1 MKYTHRYL
9 AKIVL
14 EADSPFNIST
24 GRDNLETQSPAIR
37 DINGL
42 PYLPSSSI
50 AGVLRHAIGEET
62 AKSFFGSLESDTGSR
77 IIFTDGVMIGK
88 EGKALDG
95 ITEIDFNDSF
105 YRHFYKLPI
114 RHHVKINE
122 KGTGVD
128 KGKYDHEIVYKGTR
142 FVFEIIMYSDGSDL
156 QQFEEVIEKL
166 RDSNFALGGKTRRG
180 LGRMKVIKCE
190 KAILDLQKK
199 EDLNDYLNKSASL
212 KEPFPRYEEM
222 ITEITNP
229 DGWTKYEMT
238 LIPDD
243 YFLFRAGESD
253 DNRNAIPAT
262 EAYIHWD
269 DNQRPRFVEGCVLL
283 PGSSIKGAIAHRT
296 AYHWNR
302 LNNHCA
308 EDQFHITGDRNR
320 AIRSIFG
327 YVDGNNAQ
335 RGNCLIPDIIE
346 KAPLNDSDRKLFNH
360 VAIDRI
366 TGGASQTALFS
377 EQAVYRKSME
387 YSLNILVKN
396 EALSDATDATI
407 QEAFECALKDIVNG
421 CLPLGGLT
429 NRGYGIFS
437 GTIKK
442 NEEVMI

>member
-62 AKSFFGSLESDTGSR
+62 AKSFFGSLESNTGSR

-88 EGKALDG
+88 EGTPLDG
-95 ITEIDFNDSF
+95 IVEIDFNDSF
-105 YRHFYKLPI
+105 YRHFGKLPI

-142 FVFEIIMYSDGSDL
+142 FVFEIIMYSDGTDQ

-180 LGRMKVIKCE
+180 LGRMKVVKCE

-199 EDLNDYLNKSASL
+199 EDLNAYLDKSASL
-212 KEPFPRYEEM
+212 KEPFSRYEEM
-222 ITEITNP
+222 STMATNP
-229 DGWTKYEMT
+229 VGWTTYEMT

-243 YFLFRAGESD
+243 YFLFRSGESD
-253 DNRNAIPAT
+253 DNRNAIPMT
-262 EAYIHWD
+262 EDYIQWD
-269 DNQRPRFVEGCVLL
+269 NNQKPRFVEGCVLL

-302 LNNHCA
+302 LNPFYA
-308 EDQFHITGDRNR
+308 DGPLSFTGDRNP
-320 AIRSIFG
+320 AIKTIFG
-327 YVDGNNAQ
+327 YVDGDNARQ
-335 RGNCLIPDIIE
+335 GNCLTPDIIE
-346 KAPLNDSDRKLFNH
+346 EAPLNDSDKKLFNH
-360 VAIDRI
+360 VAIDRV

-377 EQAVYRKSME
+377 EQAVYRKGTE

-396 EALSDATDATI
+396 EALSDNI
-407 QEAFECALKDIVNG
+407 IREAFECALKDIVNG
-421 CLPLGGLT
+421 RLPLGGLT

-442 NEEVMI
+442 NEEVMV

>member
-1 MKYTHRYL
+1 MKYTYRYL

-62 AKSFFGSLESDTGSR
+62 AMTFFGSLETDAGSR

-88 EGKALDG
+88 NGTALDG
-95 ITEIDFNDSF
+95 IKDIDFNDSF
-105 YRHFYKLPI
+105 YHHFNKLPI
-114 RHHVKINE
+114 RHHVRINE
-122 KGTGVD
+122 KGAGAD

-142 FVFEIIMYSDGSDL
+142 FVFEIVMYSDGTD
-156 QQFEEVIEKL
+156 QQLFEEVIEKL

-180 LGRMKVIKCE
+180 LGRMKVVKCE
-190 KAILDLQKK
+190 KAILDLKKK
-199 EDLNDYLNKSASL
+199 EDLNDYLNKSSSL
-212 KEPFPRYEEM
+212 EESFSRYED
-222 ITEITNP
+222 ITTESASPT
-229 DGWTKYEMT
+229 GWTKYEMT

-243 YFLFRAGESD
+243 YFLFRAGEFD
-253 DNRNAIPAT
+253 DNRNAIPTT
-262 EAYIHWD
+262 EAYIRWD
-269 DNQRPRFVEGCVLL
+269 DDQKPSFVEECVIL

-302 LNNHCA
+302 INQNYA
-308 EDQFHITGDRNR
+308 ERPLHIVGDRNP
-320 AIRSIFG
+320 AIRTIFG
-327 YVDGNNAQ
+327 YVDGDNAR

-346 KAPLNDSDRKLFNH
+346 EMSLTNSDKKIFNH
-360 VAIDRI
+360 VAINRV

-377 EQAVYRKSME
+377 EQAVYRKGMA
-387 YSLNILVKN
+387 YSLTILVKD
-396 EALSDATDATI
+396 EALSDETI
-407 QEAFECALKDIVNG
+407 REAFECALKDIANG
-421 CLPLGGLT
+421 SLPLGGLT

-442 NEEVMI
+442 NEEVIA

>member
-50 AGVLRHAIGEET
+50 AGVLRHAIGKEA
-62 AKSFFGSLESDTGSR
+62 AKPFFGSLESDTGSR

-88 EGKALDG
+88 EGTALDG
-95 ITEIDFNDSF
+95 IMEIDFNDNF
-105 YRHFYKLPI
+105 YRHFCRLPI

-122 KGTGVD
+122 KGTGED
-128 KGKYDHEIVYKGTR
+128 RAKYDHEIVYKGTR
-142 FVFEIIMYSDGSDL
+142 FVFEIIMYSDGTDQ
-156 QQFEEVIEKL
+156 QQFEEVIRKL

-180 LGRMKVIKCE
+180 LGRMKIVKCE
-190 KAILDLQKK
+190 KAILDLRKP
-199 EDLNDYLNKSASL
+199 EDRNAYLDKSASL
-212 KEPFPRYEEM
+212 KEPFSRYEDM
-222 ITEITNP
+222 ATEATDP

-238 LIPDD
+238 LIPND

-253 DNRNAIPAT
+253 DNRNAIPTT
-262 EAYIHWD
+262 EAYIQWD
-269 DNQRPRFVEGCVLL
+269 DDQKPGFVEGCVVL

-302 LNNHCA
+302 LN
-308 EDQFHITGDRNR
+308 QFYADGPLSFAGDRNP
-320 AIRSIFG
+320 AVKTIFG
-327 YVDGNNAQ
+327 YVDGDNARQ
-335 RGNCLIPDIIE
+335 GNCLIADIIE
-346 KAPLNDSDRKLFNH
+346 EVPLNGSDRKLFNH
-360 VAIDRI
+360 VAINRV

-377 EQAVYRKSME
+377 EQAVYRKGMV
-387 YSLNILVKN
+387 YSLNILVKD
-396 EALSDATDATI
+396 EALSDNTI
-407 QEAFECALKDIVNG
+407 CKAFECALKDIVNG
-421 CLPLGGLT
+421 SLPLGGLT

-442 NEEVMI
+442 NEEVMV

>member
-14 EADSPFNIST
+14 EADSPFNISM

-62 AKSFFGSLESDTGSR
+62 AKTFFGSQETDAGSR

-88 EGKALDG
+88 NGTALDG
-95 ITEIDFNDSF
+95 VKDIDFNDSF

-114 RHHVKINE
+114 RHHVRINE
-122 KGTGVD
+122 KGAGAD

-142 FVFEIIMYSDGSDL
+142 FVFEIIMYSDGTD
-156 QQFEEVIEKL
+156 QQKFEEVIEKF

-180 LGRMKVIKCE
+180 LGRMKMVKCE
-190 KAILDLQKK
+190 KAILDLKK
-199 EDLNDYLNKSASL
+199 EEDLNDYLNKSSSL
-212 KEPFPRYEEM
+212 EESFSRYED
-222 ITEITNP
+222 ITTESTNLT
-229 DGWTKYEMT
+229 GWTKYEMT

-253 DNRNAIPAT
+253 DNRNAIPTT
-262 EAYIHWD
+262 EAYIRWD
-269 DNQRPRFVEGCVLL
+269 DDQNPSFVEGCVIL

-302 LNNHCA
+302 INQNYA
-308 EDQFHITGDRNR
+308 ERTFHIVGDGNP
-320 AIRSIFG
+320 AIRTIFG
-327 YVDGNNAQ
+327 YIDGDNAR

-346 KAPLNDSDRKLFNH
+346 EMPLTNSDKKIFNH
-360 VAIDRI
+360 VSIDRV

-377 EQAVYRKSME
+377 EQAVYRKGMA
-387 YSLNILVKN
+387 YSLIILVKD
-396 EALSDATDATI
+396 EALSDETI
-407 QEAFECALKDIVNG
+407 RGAFECALKDITNG
-421 CLPLGGLT
+421 SLPLGGLT

-442 NEEVMI
+442 NEEVIA

>member
-1 MKYTHRYL
+1 MKYTYRYL
-9 AKIVL
+9 ARIVL

-50 AGVLRHAIGEET
+50 TGVLRHAIGEET
-62 AKSFFGSLESDTGSR
+62 AKTFFGSIETDAGSR
-77 IIFTDGVMIGK
+77 IIFTDGVIIGK
-88 EGKALDG
+88 NGTALDG
-95 ITEIDFNDSF
+95 VKDIDFNDSF
-105 YRHFYKLPI
+105 YRHFNKLPI
-114 RHHVKINE
+114 RHHVRINE
-122 KGTGVD
+122 KGAGAD

-142 FVFEIIMYSDGSDL
+142 FVFEIIMYSDGTDQ

-180 LGRMKVIKCE
+180 LGRMKVVKCE
-190 KAILDLQKK
+190 KAILDLKKK

-212 KEPFPRYEEM
+212 EKSFSRYEEVS
-222 ITEITNP
+222 IEITNP
-229 DGWTKYEMT
+229 TGWTKYEMT

-253 DNRNAIPAT
+253 DNRNAIPTT
-262 EAYIHWD
+262 EAYIRWND
-269 DNQRPRFVEGCVLL
+269 DQKPSFVEGCVIL

-302 LNNHCA
+302 INQKYA
-308 EDQFHITGDRNR
+308 EQPFHIVGDRNP
-320 AIRSIFG
+320 AINTIFG
-327 YVDGNNAQ
+327 YVDGDNAK
-335 RGNCLIPDIIE
+335 RGNCFIPDVIE
-346 KAPLNDSDRKLFNH
+346 EMPLANSDKKIFNH
-360 VAIDRI
+360 VAIDRV

-377 EQAVYRKSME
+377 EQAVYRKGMA
-387 YSLNILVKN
+387 YSLIILVKDEAISN
-396 EALSDATDATI
+396 ETI
-407 QEAFECALKDIVNG
+407 REAFECALKDITNG
-421 CLPLGGLT
+421 SLPLGGLT

-442 NEEVMI
+442 NEEVIA

>member
-50 AGVLRHAIGEET
+50 AGVLRHAIGDET

-88 EGKALDG
+88 EGIALDG
-95 ITEIDFNDSF
+95 IMEIDFNDNF
-105 YRHFYKLPI
+105 YRHFCRLPI

-128 KGKYDHEIVYKGTR
+128 RAKYDHEIVYKGTR
-142 FVFEIIMYSDGSDL
+142 FVFEIIMYSDGTNQ

-180 LGRMKVIKCE
+180 LGRMKVVKCE
-190 KAILDLQKK
+190 KAILDLRKT
-199 EDLNDYLNKSASL
+199 EDLNAYLDKSASL
-212 KEPFPRYEEM
+212 KEPFSRYVGM
-222 ITEITNP
+222 PTETTDP

-238 LIPDD
+238 LTPND

-253 DNRNAIPAT
+253 DNRNAIPTT
-262 EAYIHWD
+262 EAYIQWD
-269 DNQRPRFVEGCVLL
+269 DDQKPRFVEGCVLL

-302 LNNHCA
+302 LIENKSLSSV
-308 EDQFHITGDRNR
+308 GDRNPAVR
-320 AIRSIFG
+320 TIFG
-327 YVDGNNAQ
+327 YVYGDNAR

-346 KAPLNDSDRKLFNH
+346 ETPLTNMDKKLFNH
-360 VAIDRI
+360 VTIDRV

-377 EQAVYRKSME
+377 EQAVYRKGVT
-387 YSLNILVKN
+387 YPLDILVKN
-396 EALSDATDATI
+396 EALSDATI
-407 QEAFECALKDIVNG
+407 REAFECALRDIVNG

-429 NRGYGIFS
+429 NRGYGVFS
-437 GTIKK
+437 GSIIK
-442 NEEVMI
+442 NGEVMV